1 MWKVIGSS
9 RNIRAKCYEI
19 AKLMEVGREKQKRDI
34 VSMRKSK
41 KVS

>member
-9 RNIRAKCYEI
+9 RSIKAKCFGI
-19 AKLMEVGREKQKRDI
+19 AKLMEVGREKQKRNI
-34 VSMRKSK
+34 VSMRKSE